1 MDPKRFCTGSVYESE
16 KQVLSKVFAF
26 SPCKDE
32 SEKPNMRV
40 LFATIVQFFG
50 LCERAV
56 ASQTCKGM
64 QKWIS
69 QVLFTGVLH
78 EDWLT
83 DPKVVRLVPNRDV
96 WQGLAVETEELSP
109 LCIAPS
115 LAKGVEVLHVY
126 PAFALNSWIFADTI
140 VPHFPSLQRL
150 TVYNREA
157 SLVGLP
163 PLKKLRTVGCLHN
176 GFCVVAETLL
186 LEDFSASEEIYSAMC
201 DVGHLHFKGPV
212 GVRGA
217 FTIKLLPKGLKGVTF
232 ENLTAEDMSR
242 FSVPFKELVNE
253 RCQEKLEFIKL
264 TNVPLELVE
273 TVQAALDQANRT
285 KPLRVMTEK
294 IQP

>member
-1 MDPKRFCTGSVYESE
+1 MDPKRFCTGSVESE
-16 KQVLSKVFAF
+16 RVLGKVFAF
-26 SPCKDE
+26 SLCKDE

-40 LFATIVQFFG
+40 LFATVVQFFG

-64 QKWIS
+64 QKWIP
-69 QVLFTGVLH
+69 QVHFTGVLH

-109 LCIAPS
+109 PCIAPS

-126 PAFALNSWIFADTI
+126 PAEFASNSWIFADSF
-140 VPHFPSLQRL
+140 VPFFPNMKRL
-150 TVYNREA
+150 TVYKRAA

-264 TNVPLELVE
+264 TNVPLALVE
-273 TVQAALDQANRT
+273 TVQAALDQANRS
-285 KPLRVMTEK
+285 KPLRVMTEN